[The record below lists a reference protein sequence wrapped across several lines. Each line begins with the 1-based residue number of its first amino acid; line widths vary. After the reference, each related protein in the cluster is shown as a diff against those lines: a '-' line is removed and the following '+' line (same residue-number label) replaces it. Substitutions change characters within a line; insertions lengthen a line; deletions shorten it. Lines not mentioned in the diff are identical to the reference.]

1 MIDHQVLQEEFEAW
15 ARSHGSIDLTL
26 ARAKSGQLVPKTSDG
41 TLSFATYYK
50 RETELAWR
58 AWANRRP

>member
-1 MIDHQVLQEEFEAW
+1 MIDAQAVQEGFEAW
-15 ARSHGSIDLTL
+15 ARTHGSIDLTL

-41 TLSFATYYK
+41 TLCFATYYK

-58 AWANRRP
+58 AWANRNP